1 MSTRSPSGSTA
12 RGAASPARRVGSRDG
27 GPAPGVAPLA
37 PHERPEAILAAVA
50 FVAERFL
57 RGDALEGAYPE
68 VLKHLGE
75 AAGASRV
82 VLIER
87 IEEPDGSFMT
97 KRGEWDAPG
106 IAPLAPPPDPR
117 GYRYFPRWEREL
129 AAGRAVAGRPQ
140 DHPDDERIPLEEDGV
155 GTIIVT
161 PITVG
166 SRWWGHVGYD
176 DQRPDRT
183 WLPAEIDALR
193 AAAGILG
200 AAIQQ
205 AEWAATIDRRN
216 SILGAVA
223 DATPLLLAAGRWQTV
238 LPDLLR
244 SLQQATNAR
253 SAWAYEDTGAVARL
267 ITEVVAEGA
276 LAATSFG
283 LEVASNPAIDD
294 RLRRGEVIHNEYL
307 TADPEREAVAY
318 ETLGVRSWV
327 VVPVRSGGRLWG
339 AMGLD
344 STELR
349 SWTEGE
355 IVAVKV
361 AAAALGATIE
371 RESTEER
378 LRQLEKMDAVGRLAG
393 GLAHD
398 FGNLLAI
405 ISGNAQLIRDDA
417 HTDTERADAQ
427 AVIDASGRGADLVRD
442 LLTFSRQRVGEI
454 QPVDLNDRI
463 SRVERILRRVI
474 GPAITIEVIAD
485 PSIPPVRADPAEL
498 EHVVVNLVVN
508 ARDAMPG
515 GGRITIRTE
524 RARQTTDMIAMNVT
538 DTGNGMDEA
547 TRQRIFEPFFTTKP
561 EGVGTGLGLATAYAA
576 LTGWGGS
583 IEVTSEVGVGTTF
596 RLLLQRAAEA

>member
-1 MSTRSPSGSTA
+1 MSTRSPSGSTRRTA
-12 RGAASPARRVGSRDG
+12 PPPPVGAAAD
-27 GPAPGVAPLA
+27 GPATSDQRPLTA
-37 PHERPEAILAAVA
+37 SDRPEAILAAVA

-57 RGDALEGAYPE
+57 RGDALEGAYTD
-68 VLKHLGE
+68 VLQHLGE
-75 AAGASRV
+75 ASGASRV

-87 IEEPDGSFMT
+87 IEDPDGAFMT

-106 IAPLAPPPDPR
+106 IPPLAPPPDPR

-129 AAGRAVAGRPQ
+129 AAGHSVAGRPQ

-166 SRWWGHVGYD
+166 NRWWGHVGYD
-176 DQRPDRT
+176 DRQPDRP

-205 AEWAATIDRRN
+205 SEWTATIDRRN
-216 SILGAVA
+216 AILGAVA
-223 DATPLLLAAGRWQTV
+223 DATPLLLATGGWQTV
-238 LPDLLR
+238 LPELLR
-244 SLQQATNAR
+244 SLRQATNAR
-253 SAWAYEDTGAVARL
+253 SAWAYEDVGGVARL
-267 ITEVVAEGA
+267 ITEDVVEGG
-276 LAATSFG
+276 LPTTSYG
-283 LEVASNPAIDD
+283 REVTANPAIDE
-294 RLRRGEVIHNEYL
+294 RLHRGEAIHNEYL
-307 TADPEREAVAY
+307 TVDPEREAAAFAY
-318 ETLGVRSWV
+318 LGIRSWV
-327 VVPVRSGGRLWG
+327 VVPVLSGGRLWG
-339 AMGLD
+339 SIGLD
-344 STELR
+344 SSDLR

-405 ISGNAQLIRDDA
+405 ISGNAHLIRDDA

-474 GPAITIEVIAD
+474 GATITIEVIAD
-485 PSIPPVRADPAEL
+485 SSIPPVRADPAEL

-508 ARDAMPG
+508 ARDAMPN

-524 RARQTTDMIAMNVT
+524 LARETPDMVTMTVT
-538 DTGNGMDEA
+538 DTGSGMDEA

-576 LTGWGGS
+576 LAGWGGS
-583 IEVTSEVGVGTTF
+583 IEATSELGVGTTF
-596 RLLLQRAAEA
+596 RLLLRPASEA